1 MKNIKK
7 YAAIV
12 ACITMLLST
21 SVITSQGV
29 TLYQDG
35 AYTYADTGT
44 DTVALYNWDGNGELS
59 VPNSFQSKYVTSV
72 YNYAFMGNQQITSVN
87 FSQNYILN
95 TVGIKAFCDC
105 SALEG
110 EVILPTTIQSLSLGA
125 FQECPNLQSFSVNGS
140 VTVIPE
146 QCCYK
151 DYRLK
156 QVNLPTNLESIEKL
170 AFAECYSLQHIYI
183 PETVS
188 FIHPTAFDDSRNVVL
203 DCKYDSYAYHYA
215 KDNAVKYYLLGN
227 ALLGDANGDGYVN
240 VNDVTAIQRHAA
252 ELELLEGINFHA
264 ADINGDGNVS
274 VDDAT
279 ELQRFLAEYIVDY
292 PIGEVMAQ

>member
-7 YAAIV
+7 FAAIV

-215 KDNAVKYYLLGN
+215 KDNAVKYYLLDN
-227 ALLGDANGDGYVN
+227 ALLGDANGDGQVN
-240 VNDVTAIQRHAA
+240 INDVTAIQRHLAQLEQIKGIYLYAA
-252 ELELLEGINFHA
+252 ESNQSGDL
-264 ADINGDGNVS
+264 DIS
-274 VDDAT
+274 DAT
-279 ELQRFLAEYIVDY
+279 TIQMYIAQYNVPY
-292 PIGEVMAQ
+292 PIGEVITQ